1 MSLIDC
7 CEPVKTLMRDGGTSD
22 QFDHQQWK
30 AMQRIMSDTV
40 RFVEQL
46 HNIPWEDG
54 IAPEVIA
61 GITLH
66 PFTGCWKLFTH

>member
-1 MSLIDC
+1 MC
-7 CEPVKTLMRDGGTSD
+7 VTVKTLNKDGGMSD
-22 QFDHQQWK
+22 RFDHQQWK

-46 HNIPWEDG
+46 HNIPWEEG

-61 GITLH
+61 GMYHTSEIGH
-66 PFTGCWKLFTH
+66 SVSFIHSF